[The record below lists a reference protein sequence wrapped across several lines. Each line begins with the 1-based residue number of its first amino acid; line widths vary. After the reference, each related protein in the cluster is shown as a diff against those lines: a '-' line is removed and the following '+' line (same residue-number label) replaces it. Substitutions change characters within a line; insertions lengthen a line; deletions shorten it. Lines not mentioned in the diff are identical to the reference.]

1 MPYPEKGAKYA
12 GQDRA
17 NKIASRAEGGKIEPF
32 PISMAESDARRA
44 AVHNKI
50 KAYADRYGTKAAD
63 EVLSRLPKAKLML
76 HPNAPRCRGGRTRLK
91 TQ

>member
-17 NKIASRAEGGKIEPF
+17 NKIASRAEGGKIERL
-32 PISMAESDARRA
+32 PITPEQYDHNRGRWDRA
-44 AVHNKI
+44 I
-50 KAYADRYGTKAAD
+50 RSTADKYGTRVTEDAVA
-63 EVLSRLPKAKLML
+63 RYPKAKLYL
-76 HPNAPRCRGGRTRLK
+76 HPKAPRCRGGRTRLK